1 MENKENF
8 NVDENT
14 SETQPTEQKKRGRKP
29 KTEETVENVIEETT
43 TPELESVVEEV
54 VESKEEEK
62 VVEEVKEVVK
72 EKKVKAK
79 SIKQTFQEMISGKD
93 FILFQTGYLIG
104 KSGDK
109 IELDETTIS
118 INGIK
123 YNYQGIEIKLV

>member
-1 MENKENF
+1 MENTENF
-8 NVDENT
+8 NVNDENT

-29 KTEETVENVIEETT
+29 KTEETVENVTEETT
-43 TPELESVVEEV
+43 TPELVEEEV
-54 VESKEEEK
+54 VVSKEEET
-62 VVEEVKEVVK
+62 VIEEVKEVVK

-109 IELDETTIS
+109 IELEETTIS